1 MAGDPYLAF
10 PEFKSSYI
18 ECGKRAHAS
27 HVKGGIRAM
36 GYLESEGAWRLR
48 FPNTT
53 NADGTVAPGV
63 PYPEKAEMPD
73 EPPAGHTQAIWQAFV
88 YKQNKWV
95 ALNETLVAFEIELH
109 EALGPERLRE
119 VKHPIT
125 GMADV
130 SPAQVF
136 ETMEASYGVM
146 TSAKLTELQ
155 NQLVHLG
162 PRPLPGFV
170 AFTNQVHKALE
181 ANGQPLSQ
189 LNKQNFF
196 AQGLSYNVRFTGFV
210 NRYHD
215 KYPRMEDR
223 SYAALSRYTLDLDA
237 STPAPESANAA
248 HGYHD
253 GDGYAAAAH
262 SKGNG
267 GPRSDGYGGPRSNGH
282 GGQRSDGY
290 GGQRSDGYGGQRSDG
305 HGGQRSDGYG
315 GPRSDGYG
323 GQRSDGNRAHSPRR
337 TDDRIDTLEK
347 ALAKLIDTLATKD
360 NPAPKDARHS
370 TTHFSFLASY

>member
-1 MAGDPYLAF
+1 MTDKRIVTKMSSMAGDPYLAF

-73 EPPAGHTQAIWQAFV
+73 EPPAGHTQA
-88 YKQNKWV
+88 
-95 ALNETLVAFEIELH
+95 
-109 EALGPERLRE
+109 
-119 VKHPIT
+119 
-125 GMADV
+125 
-130 SPAQVF
+130 
-136 ETMEASYGVM
+136 
-146 TSAKLTELQ
+146 
-155 NQLVHLG
+155 
-162 PRPLPGFV
+162 
-170 AFTNQVHKALE
+170 
-181 ANGQPLSQ
+181 
-189 LNKQNFF
+189 
-196 AQGLSYNVRFTGFV
+196 
-210 NRYHD
+210 
-215 KYPRMEDR
+215 
-223 SYAALSRYTLDLDA
+223 

-267 GPRSDGYGGPRSNGH
+267 GP
-282 GGQRSDGY
+282 
-290 GGQRSDGYGGQRSDG
+290 RSDGYGGQRSDG

>member
-1 MAGDPYLAF
+1 
-10 PEFKSSYI
+10 
-18 ECGKRAHAS
+18 
-27 HVKGGIRAM
+27 M

-95 ALNETLVAFEIELH
+95 AL
-109 EALGPERLRE
+109 
-119 VKHPIT
+119 
-125 GMADV
+125 
-130 SPAQVF
+130 
-136 ETMEASYGVM
+136 
-146 TSAKLTELQ
+146 
-155 NQLVHLG
+155 
-162 PRPLPGFV
+162 
-170 AFTNQVHKALE
+170 
-181 ANGQPLSQ
+181 
-189 LNKQNFF
+189 
-196 AQGLSYNVRFTGFV
+196 
-210 NRYHD
+210 
-215 KYPRMEDR
+215 
-223 SYAALSRYTLDLDA
+223 SRYTLDLDT